1 VLVTVSVSV
10 FTTRLLVSKL
20 IETDAE
26 SEPDTVDEDCCGDDC
41 RDKDC
46 DVEDC
51 DDEASVEPCT
61 LETELLDD
69 DDDDPTDCVVEPEE
83 VCDNAEVLDCD

>member
-1 VLVTVSVSV
+1 VLATVSVSV
-10 FTTRLLVSKL
+10 STTRLLVSKL

-26 SEPDTVDEDCCGDDC
+26 SESDTVDEGCCGDDC
-41 RDKDC
+41 RD
-46 DVEDC
+46 EDC
-51 DDEASVEPCT
+51 DAEDCGDEASAEPCT
-61 LETELLDD
+61 LETELLD